1 MQTGTIQVKRTFP
14 EMLKGGVICDVVN
27 AEQARIAEEAGACAV
42 MALER
47 VPADIRAHG
56 GVARMSDPE
65 LIIQIKEAVTIPVMA
80 KCRIGHFI
88 EAEILQA
95 IGIDCIDES
104 EVLTPADEHFHVNK
118 HLFSVPFVC
127 GARNL
132 GEALRRIGEG
142 AAMMRT
148 KGEAGSGNVV
158 EAVRHMRAIMDGIRR
173 LQILPEE
180 ELMSEAKNLGAPYEL
195 VRDVARTGKLPV
207 VNFSA
212 GGIATPADAALMM
225 RLGAEGIFVGSGIF
239 KSGDPMK
246 RAKAIVRAT
255 THFED
260 SAIVAEVSRNIG
272 EPMVGINVSTLPEQE
287 QMALRGW

>member
-80 KCRIGHFI
+80 KCRIGHFV

-142 AAMMRT
+142 AAMIRT

-173 LQILPEE
+173 LQMLPEE
-180 ELMSEAKNLGAPYEL
+180 ELMTEAKNLGAPYEL
-195 VRDVARTGKLPV
+195 VCDVARTGKLPV

-246 RAKAIVRAT
+246 RAKAIVWAT